1 MYENEIYPDIQNNAL
16 EAVTEGGKDNG
27 MGGGKKKKGTV
38 RKVVLSMGLGLTF
51 GVFAGAGFSHRRN
64 HRHFM
69 RHQFAQGVRHRKDH
83 DGRGTVLC
91 HGCHSHL
98 RVPECVFQ

>member
-51 GVFAGAGFSHRRN
+51 GVFEI
-64 HRHFM
+64 
-69 RHQFAQGVRHRKDH
+69 
-83 DGRGTVLC
+83 GRAHV
-91 HGCHSHL
+91 
-98 RVPECVFQ
+98 